1 MDGHEAARSPGVA
14 AGAALFLIRIYKI
27 LISPLFAGSCRFVP
41 SCSDYAAEAIR
52 RYGFWRGSWMG
63 IRRLGRCHPLCEAG
77 YDPVPDRDVV
87 ISGTI
92 DRTA

>member
-1 MDGHEAARSPGVA
+1 MGEREVARSPGVA
-14 AGAALFLIRIYKI
+14 ARAGLFLIRSYKI

-41 SCSDYAAEAIR
+41 SCSEYTAEAIR
-52 RYGFWRGSWMG
+52 RYGLIRGSWMG
-63 IRRLGRCHPLCEAG
+63 IRRLARCHPFCEAG
-77 YDPVPDRDVV
+77 YDPVPDRDAP